1 MSKNFFK
8 RKEKKYLLSREQ
20 FEKVRAKI
28 EKEMAHD
35 GFFESEIYNVYFDN
49 AQNELISQAIQSEG
63 YKCKVRA
70 RNYGKNYAE
79 EAFLEIK
86 SKTDENCE
94 RYFKNPT
101 FIMETKTVEGFPS
114 WLVDF
119 LSKNKIYPSSFSK
132 YGKIYQQNMYNL
144 RSKNV

>member
-28 EKEMAHD
+28 EEKMAHD
-35 GFFESEIYNVYFDN
+35 GFFESEIYNIYFDN
-49 AQNELISQAIQSEG
+49 AQNELISQAISSED

-86 SKTDENCE
+86 SKIDGTV
-94 RYFKNPT
+94 FKRRIKLKMRDFEEFLRTGKLEKSQVGREILHIFEEKNLKPKWFFRFPT
-101 FIMETKTVEGFPS
+101 
-114 WLVDF
+114 
-119 LSKNKIYPSSFSK
+119 
-132 YGKIYQQNMYNL
+132 
-144 RSKNV
+144 